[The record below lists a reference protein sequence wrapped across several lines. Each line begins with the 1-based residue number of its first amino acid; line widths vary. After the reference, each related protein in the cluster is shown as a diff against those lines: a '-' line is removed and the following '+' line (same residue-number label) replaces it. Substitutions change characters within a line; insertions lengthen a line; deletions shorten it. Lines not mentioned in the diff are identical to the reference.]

1 MLTLYLLV
9 FISMAFAQVQPK
21 LPTKEEM
28 KMIEKDYQNVF
39 QQALS
44 LENRSRIQG
53 GISYQELRNLGI

>member
-9 FISMAFAQVQPK
+9 FISTAFAQVQPK
-21 LPTKEEM
+21 LPTKEET

-53 GISYQELRNLGI
+53 DISYQELCNLGI